1 MKQNPFLF
9 VVGCPRS
16 GTTLLQRMLDSHPQL
31 AVVNDTHFI
40 PKVTLDFPDETD
52 PPLTAELIDR
62 VRAYHRFPRLGLPED
77 ALARAASKASTYS
90 QLVCE
95 LYSEFASL
103 KGKPFGGEKTPD
115 YVRQLPRLHRLFPW
129 AKIIHII
136 RDGRDVA
143 LSALEWAKDGKG
155 PSHFE
160 LWAEE
165 PAAVCALW
173 WEWQVSTGRREGLVW
188 GARVYREIKYED
200 LVAYPEESLRTLA
213 SFLELPFAVEM
224 LAFHQGKTRHQ
235 PGLSAKSA
243 WLPPTQ
249 GLRDWKTQMS
259 ARDVALF
266 EALAGDLLA
275 TLGYERVAERFSPE
289 IREVA
294 DRCRVWWDS
303 EMAKREAKRKKLLA
317 GAFVVS

>member
-1 MKQNPFLF
+1 
-9 VVGCPRS
+9 
-16 GTTLLQRMLDSHPQL
+16 
-31 AVVNDTHFI
+31 
-40 PKVTLDFPDETD
+40 
-52 PPLTAELIDR
+52 LTAELIDR

-115 YVRQLPRLHRLFPW
+115 YVRQLPRLHGLFPW

-143 LSALEWAKDGKG
+143 LSALQWAKDGKG

-160 LWAEE
+160 LWQEE
-165 PAAVCALW
+165 PVAVCALW
-173 WEWQVSTGRREGLVW
+173 WQWQVSTGRREGSVW
-188 GARVYREIKYED
+188 SAQVYHEIKYED

-213 SFLELPFAVEM
+213 SFLELPFAAEM
-224 LAFHQGKTRHQ
+224 LAFHQGKTRQ
-235 PGLSAKSA
+235 KPGLSAKSA

-259 ARDVALF
+259 ARDVVLF
-266 EALAGDLLA
+266 ETLAGDLLS
-275 TLGYERVAERFSPE
+275 TLGYERVAESFSPE

-303 EMAKREAKRKKLLA
+303 EMAKRGSRRKKQETLA
-317 GAFVVS
+317 VS